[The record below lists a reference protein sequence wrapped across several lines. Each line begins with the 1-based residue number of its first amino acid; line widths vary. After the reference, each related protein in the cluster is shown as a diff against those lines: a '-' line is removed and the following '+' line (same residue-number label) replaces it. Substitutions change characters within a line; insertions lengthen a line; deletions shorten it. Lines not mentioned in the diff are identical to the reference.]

1 MLQFFNFDS
10 LENNAVSSCQRL
22 FHGRGH
28 AYTGYEHVNV
38 DWLSPVVLITLYKEV
53 NSDWIQEIANELMTL
68 IPDCLSVQVQ
78 YRCRSRA
85 PFEILVGQEISQTI
99 VNEDGLKFNIQ
110 LGKSQNTGLFL
121 DIKNGRSWIK
131 NHAKNKN
138 ILNLF
143 SYTCAFS
150 VAALAGGAKQVVN
163 IDNNKSVLSKG
174 RENHRLNQQDTNKVK
189 FEPVN
194 IFNSWRRVRKY
205 APYDML
211 ISDPPSFQTGSV
223 NIKRDYKKI
232 IQRIPE
238 LMNPN
243 SDLLLCL
250 NSPELSEDFLFQTVS
265 ENCPECKYIEKIQAP
280 DVFKEAEDGKGLKVL
295 LFRYL
300 PSTV

>member
-1 MLQFFNFDS
+1 MLQFIDLNS
-10 LENNAVSSCQRL
+10 LKNNATSSCQRL

-28 AYTGYEHVNV
+28 AYADYEHVNV
-38 DWLSPVVLITLYKEV
+38 DWLAPVVLITLYKEV
-53 NSDWIQEIANELMTL
+53 ESDWLQEISNDLITL
-68 IPDCLSVQVQ
+68 IPDCSSVQVQ

-85 PFEILVGQEISQTI
+85 PFEVLIGEDISQTI
-99 VNEDGLKFNIQ
+99 VNENGLKFNIQ

-121 DIKNGRSWIK
+121 DIKHGRSWVQR
-131 NHAKNKN
+131 HAKNKN

-150 VAALAGGAKQVVN
+150 VAALAGDAKQVVN

-174 RENHRLNQQDTNKVK
+174 RENHRLNQQDTKKVK

-194 IFNSWRRVRKY
+194 IFNSWRRVKKY

-243 SDLLLCL
+243 ANLMLCL
-250 NSPELSEDFLFQTVS
+250 NSPDLSEEFLFETV
-265 ENCPECKYIEKIQAP
+265 EGFCPECVYIEKIKNP
-280 DVFKEAEDGKGLKVL
+280 DVFKEAEAGKGLKTL
-295 LFRYL
+295 LFRYT
-300 PSTV
+300 PK